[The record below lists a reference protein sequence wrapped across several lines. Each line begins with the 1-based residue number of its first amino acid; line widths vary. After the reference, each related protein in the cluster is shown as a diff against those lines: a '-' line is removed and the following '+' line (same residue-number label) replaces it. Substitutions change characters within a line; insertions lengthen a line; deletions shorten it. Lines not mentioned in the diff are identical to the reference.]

1 MRNLLA
7 LVGLGVI
14 AFGIVGWY
22 NNWYTISIDKTKVEK
37 DAQKWLQEGKDKLK
51 DGEKIISVKDNKPS

>member
-14 AFGIVGWY
+14 VFGVVGWY

-37 DAQKWLQEGKDKLK
+37 DAQKWIQEGKEKLK
-51 DGEKIISVKDNKPS
+51 DGEKIISVKDNKPG

>member
-14 AFGIVGWY
+14 VFGVVGWY

-37 DAQKWLQEGKDKLK
+37 DAQKWIQEGKEKLK
-51 DGEKIISVKDNKPS
+51 DGEKIISVKDHKPG